1 MSTMIAR
8 LALARGLWEARI
20 PTRSCTTIYNGV
32 VDWSSKRAN
41 LIYMPVACAPGGEV
55 ATPLAALAVRGTRP
69 HESEVVRSEIP
80 IAAPAAPTSPPR
92 AVGKAASGDRHL
104 HRSQRSR
111 ISFNPNRLR
120 LKFNPRRLSR
130 ERSLQ
135 QAYLPLT
142 LTPLPK
148 GGECDRR
155 LHSSPVLTSQA

>member
-1 MSTMIAR
+1 MIEHYILKYHHQHQKTLLINLFLDHLHLSPLPILISLSSVR
-8 LALARGLWEARI
+8 LVHYFVAPCLSLPPNWWRERSPI
-20 PTRSCTTIYNGV
+20 RSPTLQPPSGINSQY
-32 VDWSSKRAN
+32 SSKLSQQRSHSQ
-41 LIYMPVACAPGGEV
+41 CA
-55 ATPLAALAVRGTRP
+55 
-69 HESEVVRSEIP
+69 
-80 IAAPAAPTSPPR
+80 
-92 AVGKAASGDRHL
+92 GKAASGDRHL

-120 LKFNPRRLSR
+120 LKLNPRRLSSK
-130 ERSLQ
+130 RSSR

>member
-1 MSTMIAR
+1 MADP
-8 LALARGLWEARI
+8 RGVIELSGLTFFQASGCAAPPNWWRKRSPNRS
-20 PTRSCTTIYNGV
+20 PTLRPPGGTISQY
-32 VDWSSKRAN
+32 SSKLSQQRSHSQ
-41 LIYMPVACAPGGEV
+41 CA
-55 ATPLAALAVRGTRP
+55 
-69 HESEVVRSEIP
+69 
-80 IAAPAAPTSPPR
+80 
-92 AVGKAASGDRHL
+92 GKAASGDRHL

-120 LKFNPRRLSR
+120 LKFNPRRLSSK
-130 ERSLQ
+130 RSSR